1 MNMRTRC
8 LTPALLMVAS
18 FTLSTMPADAQN
30 GKDTQDGKV
39 KIAKTPFGTMS
50 DGTQVDLF
58 TMTTPKGVSAAITNY
73 GGIVVSLKTPD
84 KAGKYG
90 DIVLGFEDL
99 KGYLQDEPYFGA
111 LVGRYANRIAKAKFT
126 LDGKEYK
133 LAANDNRN
141 TLHGGTKGFDK
152 VVWSATS
159 SSDAKGA
166 SLALAYV
173 SKDGEEGYPG
183 TLTAKVVYTLSEKGD
198 LMIDYSATT
207 DKNTVLNLTNHSYF
221 NLAGSGDILGTELT
235 LFATRYTPV
244 DAGLIPTGE
253 LRAVKSTPFDF
264 LKPHRV
270 GERIEAKD
278 EQIKLGG
285 GYDHNWVL
293 DSSSGKLAKAAV
305 VRDPGSG
312 RVLEVWTTQ
321 PGIQFYTGN
330 FLDGKLKGKGG
341 VTYNKRS
348 ALCLETQHFP
358 DSPNQPKFPTA
369 ELKPG
374 ETYHQVTVWKFG
386 VK

>member
-1 MNMRTRC
+1 MNLSTRC
-8 LTPALLMVAS
+8 LKPALLIAVS
-18 FTLSTMPADAQN
+18 LTLSTMAVDA
-30 GKDTQDGKV
+30 QDGKV
-39 KIAKTPFGTMS
+39 KIAKTPFGTMP
-50 DGTQVDLF
+50 DGTKVDLY
-58 TMTTPKGVSAAITNY
+58 TMTTPKGISAAITNY

-84 KAGKYG
+84 KSGKSG
-90 DIVLGFEDL
+90 DIVLGFDDL
-99 KGYLQDEPYFGA
+99 KGYLQEEPYFGA
-111 LVGRYANRIAKAKFT
+111 LIGRYANRIAKARFT

-133 LAANDNRN
+133 LAANDNGN
-141 TLHGGTKGFDK
+141 SLHGGIKGFDK
-152 VVWSATS
+152 VVWTGAP

-166 SLALAYV
+166 SLALTYV

-183 TLTAKVVYTLSEKGD
+183 TLTAKVVYTLDEKGD
-198 LMIDYSATT
+198 LTIDYSATT
-207 DKNTVLNLTNHSYF
+207 DKKTVLNLTNHSYF
-221 NLAGSGDILGTELT
+221 NLAGSGDILGNELS
-235 LFATRYTPV
+235 LSAKRYSPV

-253 LRAVKSTPFDF
+253 LRAVTGTPFDF
-264 LKPHRV
+264 LKPHKV

-278 EQIKLGG
+278 EQLKLGG

-305 VRDPGSG
+305 VHDPTSG

-341 VTYNKRS
+341 VVYSKRS

-358 DSPNQPKFPTA
+358 DSPNQPKFPTT